1 MRVTVNGELHE
12 LPEGS
17 TLEALLRALELPQD
31 AQATAVNGDFV
42 PRASRAV
49 QALRDGDAVT
59 CIQPIVGG

>member
-1 MRVTVNGELHE
+1 MRVTVNDEPHE

-17 TLEALLRALELPQD
+17 TLEALLRALDLPQD

-42 PRASRAV
+42 PRASRAA

-59 CIQPIVGG
+59 CFQPIVGG